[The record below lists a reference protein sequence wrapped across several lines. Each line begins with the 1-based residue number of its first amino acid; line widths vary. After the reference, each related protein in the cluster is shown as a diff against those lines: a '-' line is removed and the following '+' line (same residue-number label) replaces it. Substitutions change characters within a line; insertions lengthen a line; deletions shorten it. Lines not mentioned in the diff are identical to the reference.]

1 MTTLFEEYQAQKE
14 FNDNSHSMLD
24 KLFYWSTDASGCEIA
39 FTERNVIR
47 VYHIAIDSYTSGVV
61 VLYKYVDNKI
71 CGRLSLTCFLQNTK
85 PYIED
90 SF

>member
-14 FNDNSHSMLD
+14 FNDNSYSMLG
-24 KLFYWSTDASGCEIA
+24 KLFYWSTDAVGREIA

-47 VYHIAIDSYTSGVV
+47 VYHIALEPYTSGVV
-61 VLYKYVDNKI
+61 VLYEYVGSKI
-71 CGRLSLTCFLQNTK
+71 GGNLSLTSFLQNTK